1 MLCTN
6 RGSWNTR
13 YNIPLTHGWNPMDI
27 ALLIVE
33 ALKFIFPAYCA
44 NATPVL
50 AGGGT
55 KMDFG
60 RNFVDGKRIFGN
72 NKTFRG
78 FFFGW
83 GVGVGVGLV
92 EGMVFGFQSFPVL
105 FSLLIPLG
113 ALLGDLT
120 GAFIK
125 RRIGIAPGGLLPI
138 VDQVDFVVGA
148 VVFSLPL
155 ALTGWQLGT
164 MPFWQVALVALLL
177 TPPIHL
183 FTNYLAYKLKL
194 KKHPW

>member
-1 MLCTN
+1 
-6 RGSWNTR
+6 
-13 YNIPLTHGWNPMDI
+13 MDI
-27 ALLIVE
+27 ALIVIE

-44 NATPVL
+44 NGTPVL

-60 RNFVDGKRIFGN
+60 RNFIDGRRIFGN

-83 GVGVGVGLV
+83 AVGIMVGLM
-92 EGMVFGFQSFPVL
+92 EGIVFGFDNFPIW
-105 FSLLIPLG
+105 FSVLIPLG

-125 RRIGIAPGGLLPI
+125 RRLDIAPGGLLPI
-138 VDQVDFVVGA
+138 VDQIDFVVGA
-148 VVFSLPL
+148 VVFALPL
-155 ALTGWQLGT
+155 ALISWVGLRWEIVVT
-164 MPFWQVALVALLL
+164 VLLI

-183 FTNYLAYKLKL
+183 FTNFIAYKLKL
-194 KKHPW
+194 KKNPW

>member
-1 MLCTN
+1 
-6 RGSWNTR
+6 
-13 YNIPLTHGWNPMDI
+13 MDI

-55 KMDFG
+55 RMDFG
-60 RNFVDGKRIFGN
+60 KNFVDGKRIFGN

-83 GVGVGVGLV
+83 GVGFGVGLV
-92 EGMVFGFQSFPVL
+92 EGLVFGFQSYPVL
-105 FSLLIPLG
+105 FALLIPLG
-113 ALLGDLT
+113 ALLGDTT

-125 RRIGIAPGGLLPI
+125 RRIGIVPGGLLPI
-138 VDQVDFVVGA
+138 VDQIDFVVGA
-148 VVFSLPL
+148 VVFSLPF
-155 ALTGWQLGT
+155 ALIGWQLGVT
-164 MPFWQVALVALLL
+164 TFWQVALTALLI

-183 FTNYLAYKLKL
+183 FTNFLAYKMKL
-194 KKHPW
+194 KRNPW

>member
-1 MLCTN
+1 MD
-6 RGSWNTR
+6 
-13 YNIPLTHGWNPMDI
+13 LT
-27 ALLIVE
+27 LLIIE

-44 NATPVL
+44 NAAPVL

-55 KMDFG
+55 RMDFG
-60 RNFVDGKRIFGN
+60 RNFVDGKRLFGN

-83 GVGVGVGLV
+83 GVGFGVGIV
-92 EGMVFGFQSFPVL
+92 EGLVFGFQDFPVI

-125 RRIGIAPGGLLPI
+125 RRLGIAPGGLLPV

-148 VVFSLPL
+148 VVFALPL
-155 ALTGWQLGT
+155 ALPSWG
-164 MPFWQVALVALLL
+164 WQVAVTVLLI

-183 FTNYLAYKLKL
+183 LTNYAAYKLKL
-194 KKHPW
+194 KKNPW

>member
-1 MLCTN
+1 
-6 RGSWNTR
+6 
-13 YNIPLTHGWNPMDI
+13 MDVV
-27 ALLIVE
+27 LLIVE

-44 NATPVL
+44 NGTPVL

-55 KMDFG
+55 KMDFE

-83 GVGVGVGLV
+83 AVGIFVGLM
-92 EGMVFGFQSFPVL
+92 EGFIFGFDNYPVL
-105 FSLLIPLG
+105 FSILIPLG

-125 RRIGIAPGGLLPI
+125 RRLDIAPGGLLPI
-138 VDQVDFVVGA
+138 VDQIDFVVGA
-148 VVFSLPL
+148 VVFALPL
-155 ALTGWQLGT
+155 ALISWSGLS
-164 MPFWQVALVALLL
+164 WQVIVTVLLI

-183 FTNYLAYKLKL
+183 FTNYLAYKLRL
-194 KKHPW
+194 KKNPW

>member
-1 MLCTN
+1 
-6 RGSWNTR
+6 
-13 YNIPLTHGWNPMDI
+13 MDI

-72 NKTFRG
+72 NKTFQG

-83 GVGVGVGLV
+83 AVGIGVGLV
-92 EGMVFGFQSFPVL
+92 EGLVFGFQSFPVL
-105 FSLLIPLG
+105 FSLLIPMG
-113 ALLGDLT
+113 ALLGDLM

-125 RRIGIAPGGLLPI
+125 RRIDIAPGGLLPV
-138 VDQVDFVVGA
+138 VDQVDFVAGA
-148 VVFSLPL
+148 LVFSLPL
-155 ALTGWQLGT
+155 VLIGWQLEV
-164 MPFWQVALVALLL
+164 MPFWQVALTALLI

-183 FTNYLAYKLKL
+183 FTNFLAYKMKL
-194 KKHPW
+194 KKNPW

>member
-1 MLCTN
+1 
-6 RGSWNTR
+6 
-13 YNIPLTHGWNPMDI
+13 
-27 ALLIVE
+27 
-33 ALKFIFPAYCA
+33 
-44 NATPVL
+44 
-50 AGGGT
+50 
-55 KMDFG
+55 MDFG
-60 RNFVDGKRIFGN
+60 RNFADGKRIFGN

-83 GVGVGVGLV
+83 GVGFGVGLV
-92 EGMVFGFQSFPVL
+92 EGLVFGFQSFPVL
-105 FSLLIPLG
+105 FALLIPLG

-125 RRIGIAPGGLLPI
+125 RRIDIAPGGLLPV

-155 ALTGWQLGT
+155 ALTGWQLGVT
-164 MPFWQVALVALLL
+164 AFWQVALAALLI

-183 FTNYLAYKLKL
+183 FTNFLAYKMKL

>member
-1 MLCTN
+1 
-6 RGSWNTR
+6 
-13 YNIPLTHGWNPMDI
+13 MDI

-44 NATPVL
+44 NGTPVL

-60 RNFVDGKRIFGN
+60 KNFIDGKRIFGN

-83 GVGVGVGLV
+83 AVGFGVGLM
-92 EGMVFGFQSFPVL
+92 EGVVFGFQNFPVL
-105 FSLLIPLG
+105 FALLIPLG

-155 ALTGWQLGT
+155 ALIGWQVGVT
-164 MPFWQVALVALLL
+164 AFWQVALTVLLI

-183 FTNYLAYKLKL
+183 FTNFLAYKMKL
-194 KKHPW
+194 KKNPW

>member
-1 MLCTN
+1 
-6 RGSWNTR
+6 
-13 YNIPLTHGWNPMDI
+13 MDV

-44 NATPVL
+44 NGTPVL

-60 RNFVDGKRIFGN
+60 KNFTDGKRIFGN

-83 GVGVGVGLV
+83 AVGFGVGLA
-92 EGMVFGFQSFPVL
+92 EGLVFGFENYPLL
-105 FSLLIPLG
+105 FALLIPLG

-125 RRIGIAPGGLLPI
+125 RRLSIAPGGLLPV
-138 VDQVDFVVGA
+138 VDQIDFVVGA
-148 VVFSLPL
+148 VVIALPL
-155 ALTGWQLGT
+155 ALVGWLGLS
-164 MPFWQVALVALLL
+164 WQVVVAILII

-183 FTNYLAYKLKL
+183 FTNFLAYMLKL

>member
-1 MLCTN
+1 M
-6 RGSWNTR
+6 
-13 YNIPLTHGWNPMDI
+13 
-27 ALLIVE
+27 LIVE

-44 NATPVL
+44 NGTPVL

-83 GVGVGVGLV
+83 GVGFGVGIL
-92 EGMVFGFQSFPVL
+92 EGLVFGFQNYPVL
-105 FSLLIPLG
+105 FAVLIPLG

-125 RRIGIAPGGLLPI
+125 RRIGIKPGGLLPI
-138 VDQVDFVVGA
+138 VDQIDFVVGA

-155 ALTGWQLGT
+155 ALISWE
-164 MPFWQVALVALLL
+164 VAATVLLI

-183 FTNYLAYKLKL
+183 FTNFLAYKMKL
-194 KKHPW
+194 KKNPW